1 MKRDMDLSRHILQ
14 DIEKV
19 PAGHTINQIT
29 PYPGFSAQEYIG
41 HVDLLL
47 DAGFLKGR
55 VECYV
60 TQRLQIDRITWQGLD
75 FLQAMRDDT
84 IWKKAKSHVIK
95 ETGSWTFSLLL
106 EYLKMEA
113 RQKIGLQLP

>member
-1 MKRDMDLSRHILQ
+1 MKRDMDVVRHILQ

-19 PAGHTINQIT
+19 PAGHTITKVT
-29 PYPGFSAQEYIG
+29 PYPGLSPQEYIG

-84 IWKKAKSHVIK
+84 IWNKAKKHVMK
-95 ETGSWTFSLLL
+95 EAGSWTFSLLMD
-106 EYLKMEA
+106 YLKMEA
-113 RQKIGLQLP
+113 ARAIGLPTP